1 MFGYLNSIGSAV
13 RLVAI
18 VHYTNLSYSECAFI
32 IADKV

>member
-13 RLVAI
+13 RLVA
-18 VHYTNLSYSECAFI
+18 VFDYTNLNYSECAFI